1 MFRRIREKFQCLEGK
16 DKNSNVSK
24 DKIKN
29 SNVWQDKI
37 RIPMI
42 ERTGKKFNVC
52 KENSTIRMFGR
63 IRKKFQC
70 LEG

>member
-16 DKNSNVSK
+16 DKNSNV
-24 DKIKN
+24 
-29 SNVWQDKI
+29 WQDKI

-42 ERTGKKFNVC
+42 ERTEKKFNVC

-63 IRKKFQC
+63 IRKNFQC
-70 LEG
+70 LKA